1 MNLLAMELKSMMY
14 GLHCTNS
21 LATAIRRIIMRMFL
35 WSLGY
40 LLLPFIV
47 LVGVY
52 PVGFVYCIITVVIP
66 EFIKAMYE
74 GVKEWRE
81 NKKK

>member
-1 MNLLAMELKSMMY
+1 
-14 GLHCTNS
+14 
-21 LATAIRRIIMRMFL
+21 MRMFL

-52 PVGFVYCIITVVIP
+52 LVGFVYCIITVVIP